1 MQLANCT
8 RLEVNNA
15 VFIFDEVGEDVNKDT
30 LKGNGSSEGG
40 ALLNK
45 DTTIK
50 LTVKWGENEEHM
62 ELKNK

>member
-1 MQLANCT
+1 M
-8 RLEVNNA
+8 
-15 VFIFDEVGEDVNKDT
+15 FIFDKVGEDVKKDT

-40 ALLNK
+40 TLLNK